1 MKPTLE
7 QIKTDESVWPEG
19 STHHVDGFFTKWE
32 ERVYT
37 WYTQTCQWL
46 PESAN
51 WSLEEYEGNGSEI
64 ILRPTKEDKD
74 WLQVDKEVMTPKG
87 AATVN
92 KITEDDGVF
101 TTLGNYCRSELNPTK
116 AFVPEVG
123 EWCEVE
129 SDSRG
134 VWLEAMYVG
143 VDSVG
148 SHVFDVD
155 KRHLWRIDSVSKL
168 VRPIKSEREKFIEV
182 VSKILQLHDQDIT
195 ELCNK
200 SVDMFRSQSE
210 ALYASGKFKLVEA
223 EE

>member
-1 MKPTLE
+1 MELTLE
-7 QIKTDESVWPEG
+7 QIKTDESVWPSGATHYKNYLFYKKTEG
-19 STHHVDGFFTKWE
+19 GWVDCTSNTLSWNSGKWFE
-32 ERVYT
+32 DAA
-37 WYTQTCQWL
+37 
-46 PESAN
+46 P
-51 WSLEEYEGNGSEI
+51 
-64 ILRPTKEDKD
+64 RPTKD
-74 WLQVDKEVMTPKG
+74 WLQLYSEVKTPKG
-87 AATVN
+87 TATVTE
-92 KITEDDGVF
+92 ITEDDGVF
-101 TTLGNYCRSELNPTK
+101 TTLGNYCRSELSPTK

-168 VRPIKSEREKFIEV
+168 VRPIKSEREKFIEA
-182 VSKILQLHDQDIT
+182 VSKILQLHDRDIT

-200 SVDMFRSQSE
+200 SVDMFRSQAE
-210 ALYASGKFKLVEA
+210 ALYDSGKFKLVETDK
-223 EE
+223 